1 MRKPKH
7 FANGYGRGKGDK
19 KAWVTVSETAAST
32 AASRSG
38 PARGFIPPPT
48 REQLM
53 AGSANLR
60 RVYKVEA

>member
-19 KAWVTVSETAAST
+19 KACVTVSETAAST
-32 AASRSG
+32 AASRS
-38 PARGFIPPPT
+38 ARGFIPLPA